1 MKRGVSFS
9 GAHLVVARQTPVTRQ
24 ELLQKFVRSDPRQQ
38 VRRAMLSSMLLLG
51 HAPEDLFRYA
61 SKKSKYVSVED
72 LFRHVSKESR

>member
-1 MKRGVSFS
+1 
-9 GAHLVVARQTPVTRQ
+9 
-24 ELLQKFVRSDPRQQ
+24 
-38 VRRAMLSSMLLLG
+38 MLSSMLLLG